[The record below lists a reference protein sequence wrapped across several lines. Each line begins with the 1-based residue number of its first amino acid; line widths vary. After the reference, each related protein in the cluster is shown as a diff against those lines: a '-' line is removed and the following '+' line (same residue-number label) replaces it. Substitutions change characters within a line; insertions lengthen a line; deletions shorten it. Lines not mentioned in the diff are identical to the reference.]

1 MQSFSDKRPT
11 MSAAYPAMAL
21 SISIANSTPDKD
33 HPNILVV
40 ARSLIGVF
48 KAVLTSSQVRLPS
61 AASNGHAVEGPST
74 TRWGL
79 PK

>member
-11 MSAAYPAMAL
+11 MSAVYPAMAL
-21 SISIANSTPDKD
+21 STSIVNTTLDKA